1 MGEGGNLVLVNGTK
15 YDWITPQG
23 AYDSYQM
30 NSWPFPATVR
40 AGQTASLYVEW
51 DQHIGHVPSDDAAN
65 ATLTLQG
72 TSSGFQLQARN
83 SAGFDLLA
91 KLTSLST
98 QHNLQG
104 SGIDLGWRHNSPP
117 NASVQFILSGQ
128 EGDFWSNNPPVAWMQ
143 AALPTFGRRT
153 LGQFCMPGS
162 HDAGMSMIS
171 SGRFLGG
178 AIGQGDVITQRN
190 NIGGQLQL
198 GSRFFDI
205 RPVLAGGQFAT
216 GHYTGKSGA
225 NGELLT
231 SIIAEINAFTA
242 RNAELII
249 LDLSHDMNTD
259 SDESP
264 WPALNQ
270 EQWDQLLGLLTGPG
284 GLNARFVAPAGVT
297 DLTTLT
303 LGDFIGSGKAAV
315 VIIVETDGVDLS
327 NFAGM
332 GVYPKSALNASNNY
346 SDTNDAATMEA
357 DQLNNKLLKY
367 RRSPGN
373 NFFVLSWT
381 VTQTTGD
388 AIASSIGLSE
398 TVLEAADNAN
408 YDIYTQ
414 LLPVCSAAIYPNVLL
429 IDAIASSNIT
439 ALAMAV
445 NYKAMLGL

>member
-15 YDWITPQG
+15 YDWIT
-23 AYDSYQM
+23 AERDSYQM

-51 DQHIGHVPSDDAAN
+51 DQNILVTESDDAAN

-83 SAGFDLLA
+83 PAAGFELLA
-91 KLTSLST
+91 AMTSLST
-98 QHNLQG
+98 RNNSQG
-104 SGIDLGWRHNSPP
+104 SVIPLGWRHNSPP
-117 NASVQFILSGQ
+117 NASVQLILAGQ

-143 AALPTFGRRT
+143 AALPTFGHRT

-162 HDAGMSMIS
+162 HDAGMSTVS

-178 AIGQGDVITQRN
+178 SIGQGDVITQTN
-190 NIGGQLQL
+190 NIGGQLRL

-216 GHYTGKSGA
+216 GHYTGKTGA

-231 SIIAEINAFTA
+231 SIIADINAFTA
-242 RNAELII
+242 TNAELII

-259 SDESP
+259 SDDSP

-270 EQWDQLLGLLTGPG
+270 GQWENLLDLLTGPG

-303 LGDFIGSGKAAV
+303 LNDFIGSGKAAV
-315 VIIVETDGVDLS
+315 VIIVETAGVDLTKY
-327 NFAGM
+327 AGK
-332 GVYPKSALNASNNY
+332 GVYSQSALNASNVY
-346 SDTNDAATMEA
+346 SDTDDAPTMEA
-357 DQLNNKLLKY
+357 DQLNTKLRKY
-367 RRSPGN
+367 QRSSGN

-388 AIASSIGLSE
+388 AITSAMGFSAP
-398 TVLEAADNAN
+398 VLYLADCAN

-414 LLPVCSAAIYPNVLL
+414 LLPVCSATVYPNVLL
-429 IDAIASSNIT
+429 IDNIASSNIA

-445 NYKAMLGL
+445 NYKALLG

>member
-15 YDWITPQG
+15 YDWITTEH
-23 AYDSYQM
+23 DSYQM
-30 NSWPFPATVR
+30 NSWPFPATVN

-51 DQHIGHVPSDDAAN
+51 DQHVFVTQSDDAAN

-83 SAGFDLLA
+83 TAGFDLLA
-91 KLTSLST
+91 AMASLST
-98 QHNLQG
+98 QNNPQG
-104 SGIDLGWRHNSPP
+104 SVISLGWQHNVPP
-117 NASVQFILSGQ
+117 NASVQLILSGQ

-143 AALPTFGRRT
+143 AALPTFGHRT

-162 HDAGMSMIS
+162 HDAGMSTIS

-178 AIGQGDVITQRN
+178 TIGQGAVITQTN
-190 NIGGQLQL
+190 GLGGQLQL

-216 GHYTGKSGA
+216 GHYTGKNGA

-242 RNAELII
+242 NNAELII

-259 SDESP
+259 ADESP

-270 EQWDQLLGLLTGPG
+270 GQWEQLLGDLTGPG
-284 GLNARFVAPAGVT
+284 GLNALFVAPAGVT

-303 LGDFIGSGKAAV
+303 LNDFIGSGKAAV
-315 VIIVETDGVDLS
+315 VIIVETAGVDLS
-327 NFAGM
+327 KFAGK
-332 GVYPKSALNASNNY
+332 GVYPQSALNASNVY
-346 SDTNDAATMEA
+346 SDTDDAATMEA
-357 DQLNNKLLKY
+357 DQLNNKLRKY
-367 RRSPGN
+367 RRSSGN
-373 NFFVLSWT
+373 DFFVLSWT

-388 AIASSIGLSE
+388 AITSTMGLSAP
-398 TVLEAADNAN
+398 VLYLADNAN

-414 LLPVCSAAIYPNVLL
+414 LLPVCSAAIYPNVML
-429 IDAIASSNIT
+429 IDDIVSSNIT

-445 NYKAMLGL
+445 NYKAMLG